1 MKRVTQDTRIVA
13 KPAIITQ
20 VPRSR
25 PAERAATTLP
35 EKIIAAY
42 TVLEPLPTAMM
53 ITDTFGSCVFANSE
67 ALRLVACELDD
78 LLGVK
83 WLQIIHHEDRPGFVT
98 GWSRALKLST
108 EYLTRVRILDTHG
121 RDYAVSLRARP
132 LMGDC
137 GETVGQV
144 GIFEPEGAPCRGDLS
159 FTFDRAL
166 TDQSMQEQ
174 LLEQRARLIEA
185 ERALRSEREILA
197 RIKDD
202 FLCTVSHELRTP
214 LHAILGWSQILSK
227 RQGDDAT
234 VERSVEVIQR
244 NGHALARLLE
254 DMLDMKSVLNGE
266 ARLSVELL
274 ELKPLVQSVIDA
286 LSHTAITKKV
296 SVTFDNSDQGRPII
310 GDAMR
315 LRKVLWNLLSNA
327 IKFTPGGGEVRLRL
341 EFTREQV
348 HITVADT
355 GCGIAPE
362 FLPHLFEPFR
372 QADGS
377 TTRSYGGLGMG
388 LALSRRLVELHGGYV
403 CAHSQGL
410 QRGASFTVVLPAPEV
425 C

>member
-1 MKRVTQDTRIVA
+1 MKRVTQDTRIA
-13 KPAIITQ
+13 AMPASIAR
-20 VPRSR
+20 VPRPRIADRGSK
-25 PAERAATTLP
+25 TLP

-42 TVLEPLPTAMM
+42 TMLEPLPTAMM

-67 ALRLVACELDD
+67 ALRLVACELDE

-83 WLQIIHHEDRPGFVT
+83 WLQIIHHEDRPSFVT
-98 GWSRALKLST
+98 GWSRALSAGV
-108 EYLTRVRILDTHG
+108 EYLTRVRIIDAHG
-121 RDYAVSLRARP
+121 RNYAVSLRARP

-144 GIFEPEGAPCRGDLS
+144 GIFEPEGAPRGEGS
-159 FTFDRAL
+159 GFSFDRAL
-166 TDQSMQEQ
+166 IDQRMQEE
-174 LLEQRARLIEA
+174 LLEQRARLVEA

-227 RQGDDAT
+227 RQGDDAA

-254 DMLDMKSVLNGE
+254 DMLDMKSVLSGE
-266 ARLSVELL
+266 VCLAIEIL
-274 ELKPLVQSVIDA
+274 ELESLAQSVIDA
-286 LSHTAITKKV
+286 LSHTATTKGV
-296 SVTFDNSDQGRPII
+296 SVLMSKDGQTRPVI

-315 LRKVLWNLLSNA
+315 LKKVVWNLLSNA
-327 IKFTPGGGEVRLRL
+327 IKFTPAGGEVRLSL
-341 EFTREQV
+341 EFTREHV

-362 FLPHLFEPFR
+362 FLPQLFEPFR

-377 TTRSYGGLGMG
+377 TTRCHGGLGMG
-388 LALSRRLVELHGGYV
+388 LALSRRLVELHGGRLGV
-403 CAHSQGL
+403 HSEGVD
-410 QRGASFTVVLPAPEV
+410 RGASFTIVLPEPKAH
-425 C
+425 

>member
-1 MKRVTQDTRIVA
+1 
-13 KPAIITQ
+13 
-20 VPRSR
+20 
-25 PAERAATTLP
+25 
-35 EKIIAAY
+35 
-42 TVLEPLPTAMM
+42 
-53 ITDTFGSCVFANSE
+53 
-67 ALRLVACELDD
+67 
-78 LLGVK
+78 
-83 WLQIIHHEDRPGFVT
+83 
-98 GWSRALKLST
+98 
-108 EYLTRVRILDTHG
+108 
-121 RDYAVSLRARP
+121 
-132 LMGDC
+132 
-137 GETVGQV
+137 
-144 GIFEPEGAPCRGDLS
+144 
-159 FTFDRAL
+159 
-166 TDQSMQEQ
+166 MQEQ

-202 FLCTVSHELRTP
+202 FLCTVSHELHTP